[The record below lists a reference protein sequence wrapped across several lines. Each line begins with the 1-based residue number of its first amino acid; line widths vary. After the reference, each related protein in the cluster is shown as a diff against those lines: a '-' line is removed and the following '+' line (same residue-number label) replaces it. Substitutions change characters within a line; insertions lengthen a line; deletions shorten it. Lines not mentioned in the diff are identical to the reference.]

1 MTDTIV
7 EEIGGIQMKLDDLLR
22 IEEDEVISQLQETS
36 AQSFTFLQQRFADF
50 DTNKI
55 TLRIQDL
62 FDPLFLMQV
71 YSDFKSIDP
80 NDPESFNKTFT
91 EEKIQTYRDAIRQAV
106 ATTFSEV
113 LSMTN
118 ITSWEI
124 IDVKERYEN
133 RYGRLNIS

>member
-118 ITSWEI
+118 IASWEI

>member
-1 MTDTIV
+1 MTL
-7 EEIGGIQMKLDDLLR
+7 GDLLK
-22 IEEDEVISQLQETS
+22 IEENEVIAQLKQTS

-55 TLRIQDL
+55 SLKLQDL
-62 FDPLFLMQV
+62 FDPVFLMSV
-71 YSDFKSIDP
+71 YADFQSIDP

-91 EEKIQTYRDAIRQAV
+91 EEKIQTYKDALKGAV
-106 ATTFSEV
+106 AKSFSEV

-124 IDVKERYEN
+124 IDVKERYEE
-133 RYGRLNIS
+133 RYGKLNIS